1 MPRYLFYFLSFLGHL
16 LLVVGYMHTGTPQ
29 PTATTPI
36 VIEPLIPTKDNVITD
51 KTGDDSN
58 ALPHSSTNTPNT
70 LSATP
75 TNQSANA
82 EAAKTTSSTVTSS
95 ATSSSTQTTTTTTTK
110 AVTTTSNS
118 GTPSDSHTGQAQNR
132 AAKATLQNVQ
142 RSCSRQASQFKLA
155 GGAFK
160 ITATVNTTGKASA
173 VTFAKSSDKMMN
185 DEIHKIAMAMT
196 FTPALDEQGQPTTGQ
211 ATFIINHADCR

>member
-1 MPRYLFYFLSFLGHL
+1 MPRSLFYFLSFLGHL
-16 LLVVGYMHTGTPQ
+16 LLVVGYIHTDTPH

-36 VIEPLIPTKDNVITD
+36 VIEPLTPTKDNVTTD
-51 KTGDDSN
+51 KTGDNSN
-58 ALPHSSTNTPNT
+58 ALPKSSANTPNT
-70 LSATP
+70 PSATP
-75 TNQSANA
+75 TNQSANT
-82 EAAKTTSSTVTSS
+82 EASKTTSSTVTPS
-95 ATSSSTQTTTTTTTK
+95 ATSSLMQTTTTTK

-142 RSCSRQASQFKLA
+142 RSCSKQASQFKLV
-155 GGAFK
+155 GGKFK